1 VDQTGNLG
9 NLGNLGSRGAPEEDS
24 DVRVVRAAY
33 AAFARA
39 DIEAAVADLHP
50 DVEWIEPDEFPNGG
64 RHLGRDAV
72 RRYLKASRS
81 TWRELRSV
89 ATVTRRGERIIAEHH
104 LEGVLPDG
112 TAHQATVA
120 DVFTLRGGLV
130 VHMQA
135 YADPDDVPA

>member
-1 VDQTGNLG
+1 VEVRDLST
-9 NLGNLGSRGAPEEDS
+9 SEVSDEDS
-24 DVRVVRAAY
+24 DLRVVRAAY

-39 DIEAAVADLHP
+39 DIDAAVADLHP
-50 DVEWIEPDEFPNGG
+50 DVEWVEPDEFPDGG
-64 RHLGRDAV
+64 AHLGRDAV
-72 RRYLKASRS
+72 RRYLEASRS

-120 DVFTLRGGLV
+120 DVFTLRDGLV